1 MNRIAIRGR
10 WMAFVAWLGLST
22 MAIPASAAAMGSDGS
37 LFAVVLAAWAA
48 IVFLLSIFLTSIGA
62 ERSRRKQYV
71 HAVSNA
77 LVPSLTIIVGL
88 YWNSALSARVSDS
101 QFDGAAIF
109 IALLAGAVVLFA
121 IIRSH
126 TDA

>member
-1 MNRIAIRGR
+1 
-10 WMAFVAWLGLST
+10 MAFVAWLGLST

-37 LFAVVLAAWAA
+37 LFAVVLASWAA